1 MDGTT
6 RRLLARMPLAEA
18 TLWAWRWV
26 ADEQFLNDLFERYRG
41 RGYTRVL
48 TFPLLVHLIADALL
62 EHDGSGRQSFEQAHH
77 DGDLKTSLPAAYGKL
92 RRLPVALSQA
102 LLAECTARL
111 RELFPEG
118 VGHALPSCLAD
129 FEVLVLDGKTI
140 KGLHKRLKPLRG
152 VAGGAVGGKALVA
165 FTLRSGLVVGLQ
177 ADLDG
182 NANEV
187 RLVPDLLPALRA
199 VGGGPRLWLADR
211 AFSYAEQVERFAAQ
225 ADAFL
230 VRRRSDISF
239 EPDRQR
245 PSCAGRDA
253 AGRRY
258 TQAWGWLGR
267 SRAPRCVYVRQIT
280 LERPGEEHVVLVSS
294 LLDQRRYPAEA
305 LLGLYLCRWR
315 IERVFQEV
323 TEVFGLAHLIGSTPQ
338 ASVFQFAFCLV
349 LYNIL
354 QLLRAYVAAAQQRA
368 PETISTEKPFGDVRR
383 QLIAWAVLLGVAPT
397 IQHLKPGVRREQ
409 VCARLAELLGPLW
422 SRRWLKAPPQK
433 HRAKPPRST
442 RGKHVSA
449 HQIIQASRTRAKPSQ
464 RRGV

>member
-18 TLWAWRWV
+18 TLWVWRWV

-62 EHDGSGRQSFEQAHH
+62 QHDGSGRQSFEQAR
-77 DGDLKTSLPAAYGKL
+77 DAGDVAASVPAAYGKL
-92 RRLPVALSQA
+92 RRLSLPLSQA

-111 RELFPEG
+111 RELFPQG
-118 VGHALPSCLAD
+118 VVHPLPSCLAD

-140 KGLHKRLKPLRG
+140 KGLHKRLKPLRS

-165 FTLRSGLVVGLQ
+165 FALRSGLVVGLQ

-239 EPDRQR
+239 EPDRRR
-245 PSCAGRDA
+245 PSCGGRDA
-253 AGRRY
+253 SGRRY
-258 TQAWGWLGR
+258 TQQWGWLGR

-280 LERPGEEHVVLVSS
+280 LERVGEQDLVLVSS
-294 LLDQRRYPAEA
+294 LLDERRYPAVA
-305 LLGLYLCRWR
+305 LLDLYLCRWR

-323 TEVFGLAHLIGSTPQ
+323 TEVFGLAHLIGSTPR

-354 QLLRAYVAAAQQRA
+354 QLLRAYLAAAQQR
-368 PETISTEKPFGDVRR
+368 PLETISTEKLFRDVRR
-383 QLIAWAVLLGVAPT
+383 QLIAWAVLLGAAPT
-397 IQHLKPGVRREQ
+397 IQFLKQSVQRGQ
-409 VCARLAELLGPLW
+409 VCARLHELLRPLW
-422 SRRWLKAPPQK
+422 HRRWLKAPRQERP
-433 HRAKPPRST
+433 AGPPGSA

-449 HQIIQASRTRAKPSQ
+449 HQIIQASRAQAKPSQ
-464 RRGV
+464 RKRV